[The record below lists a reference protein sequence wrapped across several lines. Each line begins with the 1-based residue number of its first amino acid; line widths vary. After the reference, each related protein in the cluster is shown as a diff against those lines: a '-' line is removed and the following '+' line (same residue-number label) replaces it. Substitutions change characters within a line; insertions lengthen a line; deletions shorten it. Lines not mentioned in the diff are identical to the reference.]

1 MGDLPVF
8 GQDTIIALKSRK
20 VFFFIF
26 AFERKHRAKNE
37 QLNLIS
43 SDLVEIGHNREFAI
57 AAQQNRNANRRLDD
71 SSTTTWRRTK
81 SCSRRVNSSSSS
93 NSNSSKHNRKRIENN
108 SYSKNNSSRWRMLMK
123 IGISSNNS
131 SESGRIRISTNRRI
145 AEEAAAKETKV
156 AAAGVAVEAATDR
169 NLSATDA

>member
-57 AAQQNRNANRRLDD
+57 AAQQNRSANRRLDD

-81 SCSRRVNSSSSS
+81 SCSRRINSSS
-93 NSNSSKHNRKRIENN
+93 NSSVNNNSNRCKHNRKRIESS
-108 SYSKNNSSRWRMLMK
+108 SYSKNNS
-123 IGISSNNS
+123 IIP
-131 SESGRIRISTNRRI
+131 
-145 AEEAAAKETKV
+145 KV
-156 AAAGVAVEAATDR
+156 
-169 NLSATDA
+169 

>member
-81 SCSRRVNSSSSS
+81 SCSRQNNSSSSS
-93 NSNSSKHNRKRIENN
+93 SRNMNNNTRIENS
-108 SYSKNNSSRWRMLMK
+108 SYSKNNSNRWRMLMK
-123 IGISSNNS
+123 IG
-131 SESGRIRISTNRRI
+131 
-145 AEEAAAKETKV
+145 
-156 AAAGVAVEAATDR
+156 
-169 NLSATDA
+169 